1 MHSEIRFEPIK
12 SATRSNGEEAVLVW
26 ANHNLVALLVRAD
39 AQWFLQFGLGPCE
52 REGLLF
58 HDLADAEHWFLE
70 CIARNSWRTNYNLFQ
85 A

>member
-39 AQWFLQFGLGPCE
+39 AQWFF
-52 REGLLF
+52 
-58 HDLADAEHWFLE
+58 AIWT
-70 CIARNSWRTNYNLFQ
+70 RTL
-85 A
+85 